1 MVCVFI
7 AGEDSSASSFLKLYV
22 SCILIA
28 SYHAFGV
35 IFHSFWESTDA
46 QSSSKTRLIL
56 AEMIK

>member
-1 MVCVFI
+1 MVCVFM
-7 AGEDSSASSFLKLYV
+7 AGEGSSASSFLKLYV

-28 SYHAFGV
+28 SDHAFGV